1 MKNLMSLF
9 REEYDGVVVDS
20 GSVWSRRIVLR
31 LTLLL
36 VVFVLEGCAHTLAPK
51 LESSHTQI
59 CAPDGQDCLVRGHK
73 AFEDYHRLKVE
84 TIQYKSLG
92 YRLPGAPVAFIH
104 PVRTE
109 YSALL
114 IHGLNDSAYYMA
126 DLGES
131 LHRSGLNVVTVLLPG
146 HGTDTRDML
155 DVTTEQWR
163 TEVDKGLEMAALV
176 GKKVIVGGF
185 SLGGALAIDAVTRRP
200 DIHGLLLFS
209 PAIKLRSFD
218 TISSLMCAPG
228 LRTYERKTDLPQN
241 PVKYKYRMGNGACQ
255 LIRLMKRNL
264 TASNATENR
273 MVIASEQLRE
283 LARRVKVPTFMALS
297 YADER
302 ISPEAALEF
311 AHNVQAPVLVATFG
325 KTENESTA
333 PLSGTVK
340 ILPLS
345 DTGLQHSYLVRR
357 SNPYNGQENQCYD
370 TLASVMTG
378 FLSEQLYLDTGSSDT
393 SHPNCEPI
401 SEELQKP
408 D

>member
-1 MKNLMSLF
+1 MTNLTSFF
-9 REEYDGVVVDS
+9 REESGGVIGDLS
-20 GSVWSRRIVLR
+20 PVWSSRAVLR
-31 LTLLL
+31 LMLLL
-36 VVFVLEGCAHTLAPK
+36 FVFLLEGCAHTLGPK
-51 LESSHTQI
+51 LESSHTPT
-59 CAPDGQDCLVRGHK
+59 CVPDGQDCLARGHK
-73 AFEDYHRLKVE
+73 AFEDYRRLKVE

-104 PVRTE
+104 SDRTE
-109 YSALL
+109 YSVLL

-131 LHRSGLNVVTVLLPG
+131 LHQSGFNVVTVLLPG

-155 DVTTEQWR
+155 DVTAEQWR

-228 LRTYERKTDLPQN
+228 LRTYKRKTDLPQN

-264 TASNATENR
+264 AESNVTENR
-273 MVIASEQLRE
+273 MAMASEQLRE

-333 PLSGTVK
+333 PLFGTVK
-340 ILPLS
+340 ILPLN
-345 DTGLQHSYLVRR
+345 DTGLPHSYLVRR
-357 SNPYNGQENQCYD
+357 SNPYNGQENPCYD
-370 TLASVMTG
+370 RLVSVMTG
-378 FLSEQLYLDTGSSDT
+378 FLSEQLYLGIGSGDV
-393 SHPNCEPI
+393 SHPNCGPI